1 MSTAPETRQPGPGAP
16 GPSTRVRQGSRGR
29 GRWRFPL
36 PQAIAALAV
45 VAGAAVFLYPQTAA
59 WFSQREQSR
68 VASLAEAG
76 REQPPYNDTTYRLDQ
91 LASALDYNDALASGA
106 VLGANTNV
114 PSSDSQ
120 ADESF
125 VYEELLSGPIEGFMG
140 RLKYDALDIDLP
152 IYHGTSDE
160 TLLKGVGHLEGTSLP
175 VGGADSRAVLT
186 AHRGLANAT
195 MFNNLVDAAVG
206 DTFVVEVLGEVRTYR
221 VRDFQVIEPDQTQML
236 LAEPGQ
242 DLVTLVTC
250 TPLGI
255 NTQRILVTGERV
267 TPTPIADIRAA
278 GVPSTLPG
286 FPWWAVAMGTVLL
299 VALGYIWWSGYPARA
314 KTSVDVSRS

>member
-1 MSTAPETRQPGPGAP
+1 MASHTGQR
-16 GPSTRVRQGSRGR
+16 STR
-29 GRWRFPL
+29 WRL
-36 PQAIAALAV
+36 PWAQLVAALAI
-45 VAGAAVFLYPQTAA
+45 VAGTGVFLYPQTAA
-59 WFSQREQSR
+59 WYSQRSQSR
-68 VASLAEAG
+68 VIENSVTTVDESLDARNAA
-76 REQPPYNDTTYRLDQ
+76 LQ
-91 LASALDYNDALASGA
+91 LADRYNQALASGA
-106 VLGANTNV
+106 SLGANTNV
-114 PSSDSQ
+114 PAGSGTSSDS
-120 ADESF
+120 SF
-125 VYEELLSGPIEGFMG
+125 VYEDILATSDDGVMG

-175 VGGADSRAVLT
+175 VGGVDSRAVLT

-195 MFNNLVDAAVG
+195 MFNTLVDAAVG
-206 DTFVVEVLGEVRTYR
+206 DTFVVEVLGEVRTYQ

-267 TPTPIADIRAA
+267 TPTPIVDIRAVGA
-278 GVPSTLPG
+278 PSTLPG
-286 FPWWAVAMGTVLL
+286 FPWWSVMMGSVLAVAI
-299 VALGYIWWSGYPARA
+299 GYVWWSGYPVRRRPVQSGRRESLDAA
-314 KTSVDVSRS
+314 N